1 MLLLARPSPS
11 FQNPNTNLLQEAL
24 QYEGRTITSITFD
37 PVRQPLTAE
46 QLKARLPFDV
56 GSTFHEHEL
65 RDAIQN
71 LFASG
76 RFADLAVDAEE
87 TPTGVALRFITQ
99 NAYFVGHVDISNI
112 HQPPNSG
119 QLISATKLRLGMP
132 FVEADRN
139 QAVESLKNLLR
150 QNGFYHAN
158 VSARVEYRP
167 STEEAHLTF
176 EGKSDG
182 EIAFGALKGFLDVR
196 YGARDGSACAEFS
209 WEGHDENEPACGR
222 GWVMIGTAGRLV
234 GHFYIHNGD
243 DSGFVCERG

>member
-1 MLLLARPSPS
+1 GA
-11 FQNPNTNLLQEAL
+11 
-24 QYEGRTITSITFD
+24 
-37 PVRQPLTAE
+37 
-46 QLKARLPFDV
+46 
-56 GSTFHEHEL
+56 TFHEHEL

-87 TPTGVALRFITQ
+87 TPEGVALRFITQ
-99 NAYFVGHVDISNI
+99 NAYFVGHVDISSV

-119 QLISATKLRLGMP
+119 QLISATRLRLGMP

-139 QAVESLKNLLR
+139 QAVESLRSLLR

-176 EGKSDG
+176 
-182 EIAFGALKGFLDVR
+182 DV
-196 YGARDGSACAEFS
+196 
-209 WEGHDENEPACGR
+209 
-222 GWVMIGTAGRLV
+222 
-234 GHFYIHNGD
+234 
-243 DSGFVCERG
+243 DSGDRAHFDRPLITGNPQRPEAAIIRATHWRR